1 MSVASWSR
9 ENVNVTLHAVE
20 KSYMQRRKVCGDCRN
35 VVLLTLRRENTYEC
49 VDVPNNYLEIFYST
63 FL

>member
-1 MSVASWSR
+1 M
-9 ENVNVTLHAVE
+9 NVTLHAVE
-20 KSYMQRRKVCGDCRN
+20 KSYMQRRKVCRDCRN

-63 FL
+63 FQ